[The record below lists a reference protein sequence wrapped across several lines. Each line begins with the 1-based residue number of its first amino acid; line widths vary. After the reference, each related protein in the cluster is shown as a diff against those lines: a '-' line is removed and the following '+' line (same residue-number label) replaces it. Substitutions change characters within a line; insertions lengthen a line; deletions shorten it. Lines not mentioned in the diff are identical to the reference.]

1 MRKQLF
7 YSGPPIQ
14 VLHEDYAKRGRIDES
29 AFVKASYEVR
39 IETDVERVWQLL
51 SDARGWERF
60 NPDIRDVQLHTA
72 VTADA
77 PFSWT
82 NGRARIRSKFAVIEP
97 VREITWTGVSWGAR
111 AVHRNMLEP
120 TFDGASRIRS
130 EESMAGPLIVM
141 FLNNKKLKA
150 ALKKWLTSLK
160 DAAEQRQ

>member
-29 AFVKASYEVR
+29 ALVKASYEVR

-60 NPDIRDVQLHTA
+60 NPDIHDVHLHTA

-82 NGRARIRSKFAVIEP
+82 NGRARIRSKFAVVEP
-97 VREITWTGVSWGAR
+97 VREISWTGVSWGAR

-141 FLNNKKLKA
+141 FLNSKKLKA